1 MSVFFTRIDIT
12 SPAGAAAMTGVALLC
27 GLCIMLVYRLGE
39 AKPSKHMMISALIVP
54 AIVQAVIMAV
64 NGSIGAGVAAAGA
77 FSLVRFR
84 SLPGSSRDICIL
96 FFAMSVGLVIGMG
109 FAGYAAVFTVGLGIV
124 MIIAE
129 KIISPKSSGL
139 MRQLKI
145 IIPEDMDHSGAFD
158 DIFKEYTVSAS
169 LIRVKTV
176 RMGTMY
182 ELVYYVV
189 YKNGASEKEM
199 LDKIRCRNG
208 NLTVCSEMI
217 PDLKEEL

>member
-1 MSVFFTRIDIT
+1 MSDFFTQIVIT
-12 SPAGAAAMTGVALLC
+12 SPASAAVMTGTALFC
-27 GLCIMLVYRLGE
+27 GLIIMLVYRLGE
-39 AKPSKHMMISALIVP
+39 EKPSKYMMISTLIVP
-54 AIVQAVIMAV
+54 AIVEAVIMAV

-96 FFAMSVGLVIGMG
+96 FFAMSVGLVTGMG
-109 FAGYAAVFTVGLGIV
+109 FAGYAVVFTVGLGIV
-124 MIIAE
+124 IAAAE
-129 KIISPKSSGL
+129 KIIAPRSRGL

-145 IIPEDMDHSGAFD
+145 IIPEDMDYSGVFD
-158 DIFKEYTVSAS
+158 DIFKEYTSSAA

-182 ELVYYVV
+182 ELVYNVV
-189 YKNGASEKEM
+189 YKNGVSEKDM

-217 PDLKEEL
+217 PDQKIEL

>member
-1 MSVFFTRIDIT
+1 MSELFTRIDIT
-12 SPAGAAAMTGVALLC
+12 SPAGAAAMTGAALLC
-27 GLCIMLVYRLGE
+27 GLIIMFIYRLGE
-39 AKPSKHMMISALIVP
+39 EKPSKYMMISVLIVP

-96 FFAMSVGLVIGMG
+96 FLSMAVGLVIGMG
-109 FAGYAAVFTVGLGIV
+109 FAGYAAVFTAGIGIV
-124 MIIAE
+124 IVAAE
-129 KIISPKSSGL
+129 KIISPRGKGRL
-139 MRQLKI
+139 RQLKI

-158 DIFKEYTVSAS
+158 DIFAEYTLSAS
-169 LIRVKTV
+169 LIRVRTV

-182 ELVYYVV
+182 ELVYHVT
-189 YKNGASEKEM
+189 YKTDASEKDM

-208 NLTVCSEMI
+208 NLTVCSEII
-217 PDLKEEL
+217 PDQKIEL

>member
-1 MSVFFTRIDIT
+1 MNDFFTQIVIS
-12 SPAGAAAMTGVALLC
+12 SPASAALMTGAALFC
-27 GLCIMLVYRLGE
+27 GLIIMLVYRLGE
-39 AKPSKHMMISALIVP
+39 EKPSKHMMISALIVP
-54 AIVQAVIMAV
+54 AIVEAVIMAV

-96 FFAMSVGLVIGMG
+96 FFAMSVGLVTGMG
-109 FAGYAAVFTVGLGIV
+109 FAGYAVVFTVGLGIV
-124 MIIAE
+124 IVIAE
-129 KIISPKSSGL
+129 KIISPKSSGF

-145 IIPEDMDHSGAFD
+145 IIPEDMDYSGVFD
-158 DIFKEYTVSAS
+158 DIFKEYTASAS

-182 ELVYYVV
+182 ELVYNVV
-189 YKNGASEKEM
+189 YKNGASEKDM

-208 NLTVCSEMI
+208 NLTVSSEMV

>member
-1 MSVFFTRIDIT
+1 MT
-12 SPAGAAAMTGVALLC
+12 GAALFC
-27 GLCIMLVYRLGE
+27 GLIIMLVYRLGE
-39 AKPSKHMMISALIVP
+39 EKPSKHMMISALIVP
-54 AIVQAVIMAV
+54 AIVEAVIMAV

-96 FFAMSVGLVIGMG
+96 FFAMSVGLVTGMG
-109 FAGYAAVFTVGLGIV
+109 FAGYAVVFTVGLGIV
-124 MIIAE
+124 IVIAE
-129 KIISPKSSGL
+129 KIISPKSSGF

-145 IIPEDMDHSGAFD
+145 IIPEDMDYSGVFD
-158 DIFKEYTVSAS
+158 DIFKEYTASAS

-182 ELVYYVV
+182 ELVYNVV
-189 YKNGASEKEM
+189 YKNGASENDM

-208 NLTVCSEMI
+208 NLTVSSEMV

>member
-1 MSVFFTRIDIT
+1 MNDFFTQIVIS
-12 SPAGAAAMTGVALLC
+12 SPASAALMTGAALFC
-27 GLCIMLVYRLGE
+27 GLIIMLVYRLGE
-39 AKPSKHMMISALIVP
+39 EKPSKHMMISALIVP
-54 AIVQAVIMAV
+54 AIVEAVIMAV

-96 FFAMSVGLVIGMG
+96 FFAMSVGLVTGMG
-109 FAGYAAVFTVGLGIV
+109 FAGYAVVFTVGLGIV
-124 MIIAE
+124 IVIAE
-129 KIISPKSSGL
+129 KIISPKSSGF

-145 IIPEDMDHSGAFD
+145 IIPEDMDYSGIFD
-158 DIFKEYTVSAS
+158 DIFKEYTASAS

-182 ELVYYVV
+182 ELVYNVV
-189 YKNGASEKEM
+189 YKNGASEKDM

-208 NLTVCSEMI
+208 NLTVSSEMV

>member
-1 MSVFFTRIDIT
+1 MSEFFTRIDIV
-12 SPAGAAAMTGVALLC
+12 SPAGAAAMTGAALLC
-27 GLCIMLVYRLGE
+27 GLVIMLVYRFGE
-39 AKPSKHMMISALIVP
+39 EKPSKYMMISALIVP

-96 FFAMSVGLVIGMG
+96 FLAMAVGLVIGMG
-109 FAGYAAVFTVGLGIV
+109 FVGYAAVFTIGMGIV
-124 MIIAE
+124 IVAAE
-129 KIISPKSSGL
+129 RFISPRGKGS

-145 IIPEDMDHSGAFD
+145 TIPEDMDYSGVFD
-158 DIFKEYTVSAS
+158 DIFTEYTAS
-169 LIRVKTV
+169 SKLIRVKTI

-182 ELVYYVV
+182 ELVYHVT
-189 YKNGASEKEM
+189 YKSDASEKEM

-217 PDLKEEL
+217 PDQKIEL

>member
-1 MSVFFTRIDIT
+1 MSDFFTQISID
-12 SPAGAAAMTGVALLC
+12 SPASAVLMTGAALFC
-27 GLCIMLVYRLGE
+27 GLIIMLVYRLGE
-39 AKPSKHMMISALIVP
+39 EKPSKHMMISALIVP
-54 AIVQAVIMAV
+54 AIVEAVIMAV

-84 SLPGSSRDICIL
+84 SLPGSSQDICIL
-96 FFAMSVGLVIGMG
+96 FFAMSVGLVTGMG
-109 FAGYAAVFTVGLGIV
+109 FAGYAVIFTVGLGIV
-124 MIIAE
+124 IVIAE

-145 IIPEDMDHSGAFD
+145 IIPEDMDYCGVFD
-158 DIFKEYTVSAS
+158 DIFKEYTASAS

-182 ELVYYVV
+182 ELVYNVV
-189 YKNGASEKEM
+189 YKNVASEKDM

-208 NLTVCSEMI
+208 NLTVSSEIM